1 MSRGNRRPKMNGSM
15 AGWLFADLSIVLAIV
30 FMTSLQATNQ
40 DASSTTTTTSTTT
53 STTTTTLPSTPD
65 TKAALACNG
74 VVPRP
79 VEVRISNTRAISDR
93 QIFQQINTL
102 LDKNY
107 PDSNFSMVIIYSG
120 TGGDRSEQASSSAV
134 KSSQDIGET
143 LRSFDRFVNE
153 QYVESNWN
161 PSIRLNEAKIKIFP
175 NVCD

>member
-1 MSRGNRRPKMNGSM
+1 M

-40 DASSTTTTTSTTT
+40 DAF
-53 STTTTTLPSTPD
+53 STTTTTLPSAPD
-65 TKAALACNG
+65 TTAALACNG

-79 VEVRISNTRAISDR
+79 VEVRISNTRAISAR
-93 QIFQQINTL
+93 QIFEQIATL
-102 LDKNY
+102 LDENY

-120 TGGDRSEQASSSAV
+120 TGGDRSEQASTSAV

-153 QYVESNWN
+153 QYVESGYAI
-161 PSIRLNEAKIKIFP
+161 SIRLGEAKIKIFP

>member
-1 MSRGNRRPKMNGSM
+1 MHGSM
-15 AGWLFADLSIVLAIV
+15 AGWLFADLSIVLTIV
-30 FMTSLQATNQ
+30 FMASIQATGQ
-40 DASSTTTTTSTTT
+40 DASSTTSTTSTSTTT
-53 STTTTTLPSTPD
+53 STTTSSTTTTTTLPSAPD
-65 TKAALACNG
+65 TTAALPCNG

-79 VEVRISNTRAISDR
+79 VVVTISNTRAISDR
-93 QIFQQINTL
+93 QIFQQITTL

-134 KSSQDIGET
+134 RSSQDIGET
-143 LRSFDRFVNE
+143 LRFFERFVNE
-153 QYVESNWN
+153 QYVESLWN